1 MMKFIPPKVAAL
13 TLMTC
18 LVFLMLFHLLVA
30 LGILPG
36 DIVWGG
42 TMEGDAVVKYEL
54 AAFFITGFLLF
65 IAIIKGG
72 YVPSRFLK
80 IAGNI
85 LIWPMLLYF
94 AFMIFGNLTAKSVIE
109 KAIFIPLSALMF
121 LSSLPLALN
130 PTR

>member
-1 MMKFIPPKVAAL
+1 MMNFIPLKAAAL
-13 TLMTC
+13 TLIAC
-18 LVFLMLFHLLVA
+18 LIFLMLFHLLVF
-30 LGILPG
+30 LRILPG

-42 TMEGDAVVKYEL
+42 TLEDDQVIKYEL
-54 AAFFITGFLLF
+54 AAFFITAFLLL

-72 YVPSRFLK
+72 YIQSSFLK
-80 IAGNI
+80 KAGNI

-94 AFMIFGNLTAKSVIE
+94 AFMIFANLAARSLAE
-109 KAIFIPLSALMF
+109 KVIFIPLSALMF